1 MTGPINALAAWS
13 SSALRPVELPS
24 GMKALVRLPN
34 VMELVRTEKLPQ
46 ELRELAFRYA
56 SDGIEVAKLDG
67 DDLVKFVQF
76 TYELIA
82 RSLRYL
88 APVDSPAWDRYRT
101 EGIDPADEGW
111 QAVQLDPGQISGMDV
126 DQADLEALGQ
136 IAGRMKTPNEVTA
149 MSRFDRGIIREVELA
164 AAIDSGDGSRVGD
177 FGPFRGEPGSD
188 HGGDD
193 GADLRAATVGS
204 ARDLGSSRRVRRRR
218 GASA

>member
-1 MTGPINALAAWS
+1 MTGPKNALAAWS

-67 DDLVKFVQF
+67 DDLVKFVRF
-76 TYELIA
+76 TYELIS

-88 APVDSPAWDRYRT
+88 ATPDSPAWDRFST
-101 EGIDPADEGW
+101 EGIDPAEEGW
-111 QAVQLDPGQISGMDV
+111 QAVALDAGEISGMDI

-149 MSRFDRGIIREVELA
+149 MTRFDRGIIRDVELA
-164 AAIDSGDGSRVGD
+164 AAIDAGDGSRVGD

-188 HGGDD
+188 HGRDD
-193 GADLRAATVGS
+193 GEDVRAASVGT
-204 ARDLGSSRRVRRRR
+204 ARDPGSSRRVRGGRSSR
-218 GASA
+218 S